1 MEIIDYSKFDATPL
15 AKEHGW
21 DSSQDLQE
29 WCRECLAWFIQ
40 GLMNASEAGAEAF
53 VRGLP
58 NRLTR
63 HGGLPDIKKAA
74 SPMVAT
80 WAFAMTDRHAFR
92 MAAMEHWALHNLANQ
107 PFEPAKGV
115 AENPEKKDLE
125 AA

>member
-15 AKEHGW
+15 AMQRGW
-21 DSSQDLQE
+21 DGSQDLQE

-40 GLMNASEAGAEAF
+40 GIAGTSEASAQAF

-63 HGGLPDIKKAA
+63 HGGLPDVKRAKD
-74 SPMVAT
+74 PMVAT
-80 WAFAMTDRHAFR
+80 WAFAMTDHHAFR
-92 MAAMEHWALHNLANQ
+92 LAIMEHWALHTLANQ
-107 PFEPAKGV
+107 PFEP
-115 AENPEKKDLE
+115 PEPLVGKPKERNEE

>member
-1 MEIIDYSKFDATPL
+1 MMIIDYSKFDATPL

-21 DSSQDLQE
+21 D
-29 WCRECLAWFIQ
+29 
-40 GLMNASEAGAEAF
+40 GAEPLDAWCQERLATLLQGFIVTSRDAARSF

-58 NRLTR
+58 DRLTR

-92 MAAMEHWALHNLANQ
+92 MVTTEHWALHNLANQ
-107 PFEPAKGV
+107 PFEPANAV
-115 AENPEKKDLE
+115 AKNPEKKDVE